1 MRTPRITGRQLAIVG
16 TALALTATAACSGS
30 REGGNSGGGGGGEA
44 AGGDCATRPTTALV
58 HTDAGGGADLLA
70 RELIA
75 MMEEEEIIEPGS
87 WTVDNRP
94 GGGSAVALAYLQEQ
108 EGRDDLVAFSS
119 NVYVVNRLVTEGVE
133 VGYGS
138 FTPIVALYDDSMAA
152 AVAADGPYTSLQDF
166 IDAAKAAPGT
176 LVQAGGSQTATDAL
190 AGEALQ
196 RESGA
201 DWQFLSFPGGGER
214 KTALLRGDA
223 GLYLTEPADM
233 LENVEA
239 GEMIP
244 VAIVGEERVELMP
257 DVPTTVELGY
267 EELPPAQTRGIVGP
281 PEMPEEAVTCYAG
294 LFEQLTETES
304 YQEFLERSAAVP
316 NVLVGDDFDQYLA
329 ELEETHIELFRETG
343 QLVNE

>member
-1 MRTPRITGRQLAIVG
+1 MRTPRITGRKFAIVG

-30 REGGNSGGGGGGEA
+30 REGGGNSGGSGEA
-44 AGGDCATRPTTALV
+44 AGSDCATQQVDALV

-75 MMEEEEIIEPGS
+75 MMEDEEIIEPGT
-87 WTVDNRP
+87 WTVDNRE
-94 GGGSAVALAYLQEQ
+94 GGGSAVALGYLQEQ
-108 EGRDDLVAFSS
+108 SGRDDIVAFSS

-138 FTPIVALYDDSMAA
+138 FTPIVALYNDSMAA
-152 AVAADGPYTSLQDF
+152 AVAADGPYKSLQDF

-190 AGEALQ
+190 AGEFLQ

-201 DWQFLSFPGGGER
+201 EWQFLSFPGGGER

-244 VAIVGEERVELMP
+244 VAIVGEERVDLMP

-267 EELPPAQTRGIVGP
+267 DDLPPAQTRGIVGP
-281 PEMPEEAVTCYAG
+281 PDMPEEAVTCYAG
-294 LFEQLTETES
+294 LFEQLTETAS
-304 YQEFLERSAAVP
+304 YQEFIERSAAVP
-316 NVLVGDDFDQYLA
+316 NFLVGAEFDAYLA
-329 ELEETHIELFRETG
+329 ELEQTHIELFRETG